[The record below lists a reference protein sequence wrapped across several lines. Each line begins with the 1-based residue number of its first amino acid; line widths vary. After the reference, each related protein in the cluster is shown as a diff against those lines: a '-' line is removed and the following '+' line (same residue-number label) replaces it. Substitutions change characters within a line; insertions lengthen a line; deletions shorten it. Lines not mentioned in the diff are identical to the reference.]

1 MRKLL
6 FLIDT
11 LGGGGAEKVLV
22 TIVNSLVE
30 RYDITVQT
38 LFDEGIYREK
48 LNEQIKYRYC
58 FKESGKNFR
67 RIMQRVMKYTPSNL
81 LYKWLISGNYDC
93 EIAFLEGATTKII
106 SGGNSSVRRVA
117 WVHIDLAAFPDSI
130 SAFYPSKRTLF
141 SAYSVFDTVCCVSK
155 QAEESLKQ
163 VVSGNVKT
171 KVVYNPINI
180 VAINEKAKLPG
191 DKEWVKRCFTFCTVG
206 RLVQQKG
213 FDRLLNAVKILK
225 QEGKIFEVCIFG
237 TGPEEKNLRSMA
249 KNLDIEDV
257 VRFLGFS
264 SNVEYYMKKADVY
277 ICSSR
282 AEGFSLTVAEAI
294 ALGVPVMSTDCTG
307 PTEILN
313 GGKFGILMTNSTD
326 GIYKGMKQVIENPE
340 ILSDLQKKS
349 IERRDFFNLD
359 EVLNQICEL
368 VDGKTN

>member
-1 MRKLL
+1 MIVKLP
-6 FLIDT
+6 FW
-11 LGGGGAEKVLV
+11 KVQQLR
-22 TIVNSLVE
+22 S
-30 RYDITVQT
+30 
-38 LFDEGIYREK
+38 F
-48 LNEQIKYRYC
+48 
-58 FKESGKNFR
+58 
-67 RIMQRVMKYTPSNL
+67 
-81 LYKWLISGNYDC
+81 
-93 EIAFLEGATTKII
+93 

-191 DKEWVKRCFTFCTVG
+191 DKEWVKRCFTFCAVG

-340 ILSDLQKKS
+340 ILPDLQKKS